1 MKKVLLEIFL
11 YEFTEKIKVQIDIN
25 KISIQKRF

>member
-1 MKKVLLEIFL
+1 MKQILLEIFL
-11 YEFTEKIKVQIDIN
+11 YGFNEKIKVQIDIN